1 MFLFWI
7 SIIITIII
15 IVIAYRQEQHQQPW
29 LLFLL
34 GQAQKEVDG
43 GVEEMQRTAIESA
56 ANACRLV
63 CMFCQF

>member
-7 SIIITIII
+7 TTIII

-34 GQAQKEVDG
+34 GQAQKEVEVAG

-56 ANACRLV
+56 ANACRLM